1 MAIDLTV
8 HQTLLDIMDDTL
20 SKLIESHRARK
31 ALECQDLLQKWIYP
45 QSYTSN
51 YITLKNAYTG
61 LTSSSVDY
69 FIPSDAELELGYPE
83 TLLERRK
90 RLLRRVK

>member
-8 HQTLLDIMDDTL
+8 HQTLLDIMDDIL
-20 SKLIESHRARK
+20 SKLIEEHRAKK
-31 ALECQDLLQKWIYP
+31 ALECQDLLQKWGYP

-51 YITLKNAYTG
+51 HITLNNPYTG
-61 LTSSSVDY
+61 LTSSSVEY
-69 FIPSDAELELGYPE
+69 LIPSDAELELGYPE

-90 RLLRRVK
+90 RLLKRIK